1 MALLPH
7 QIYKI
12 AKSYANYAVDEKIRT
27 LVKLYN
33 QEKKDGLIS
42 LLLSK
47 ASNFSDK
54 IKVIYCTY
62 FLINYPKMSP
72 NNILQI
78 INNLYVLTVEEYED
92 EKRILETCPECG
104 GDGYQYCS
112 YCEGDGK
119 IDCKYCDGEG
129 EIECSECDGSG
140 TEDCRFCGGDGT
152 ETDYEEDD
160 DGEEVEVE
168 VDCTS
173 CEGSGKE
180 SCRGCGGNGEFECP
194 ECEGSGT
201 ENCSNCDGYGT
212 ESCDYCGGSG
222 DIESDDY
229 HYEINKIQMIVVG
242 SSLKKFE
249 DEIMD
254 LGDYRNLEANEKS
267 FDWSLEINDYSYEDD
282 ITSEDRRDTAGMEDN
297 FVEFIGLTKL
307 ENHKN

>member
-12 AKSYANYAVDEKIRT
+12 AKSYATYAVEEQIRT
-27 LVKLYN
+27 LSKLYN

-47 ASNFSDK
+47 APNFSDK

-62 FLINYPKMSP
+62 FLINYPRMGS

-104 GDGYQYCS
+104 GDGYQDCS

-129 EIECSECDGSG
+129 EIECNECDGSG
-140 TEDCRFCGGDGT
+140 TED
-152 ETDYEEDD
+152 
-160 DGEEVEVE
+160 
-168 VDCTS
+168 
-173 CEGSGKE
+173 
-180 SCRGCGGNGEFECP
+180 
-194 ECEGSGT
+194 
-201 ENCSNCDGYGT
+201 CSNCDGYGT
-212 ESCDYCGGSG
+212 ESCDYCGGNG

-229 HYEINKIQMIVVG
+229 HYEINKIKMIVVG

-254 LGDYRNLEANEKS
+254 LDDYRHLEANEKS
-267 FDWSLEINDYSYEDD
+267 FDWSLKINNYTYEDG
-282 ITSEDRRDTAGMEDN
+282 ITSEDRRDTAGTEDN
-297 FVEFIGLTKL
+297 FVEFLGLTKL
-307 ENHKN
+307 ENYQN

>member
-1 MALLPH
+1 MGLLPH

-47 ASNFSDK
+47 APNFSDK

-62 FLINYPKMSP
+62 FLINYPKMSS
-72 NNILQI
+72 NNIFQI

-92 EKRILETCPECG
+92 EKRILETCRECG
-104 GDGYQYCS
+104 GDGYQDCS

-129 EIECSECDGSG
+129 EIECNECDGSG

-194 ECEGSGT
+194 ECEGSGS
-201 ENCSNCDGYGT
+201 EDCSNCDGYGT

-222 DIESDDY
+222 DIESNDY
-229 HYEINKIQMIVVG
+229 HYEINKIEMIVVG

-254 LGDYRNLEANEKS
+254 LDDYRHLEANEKS